1 MKRPSELLH
10 KCFDEQNNLDV
21 HPASNLMQQRTH
33 PNTKRQPSRAGNIH
47 LAYADAPSGV
57 VLTFFFDGAMVAKLY
72 WLGDISFSAKCSS
85 KYEQVG
91 ARGELVG
98 WRVLQ

>member
-1 MKRPSELLH
+1 
-10 KCFDEQNNLDV
+10 
-21 HPASNLMQQRTH
+21 MQQRTH

-72 WLGDISFSAKCSS
+72 WLGDISFSAIAPVNMSS
-85 KYEQVG
+85 KVELEVLPSDFYVG
-91 ARGELVG
+91 IHNLVTCY
-98 WRVLQ
+98 

>member
-1 MKRPSELLH
+1 
-10 KCFDEQNNLDV
+10 
-21 HPASNLMQQRTH
+21 MQQRTH

-72 WLGDISFSAKCSS
+72 WLGDISFSAIAPVNMSVPEDDEGVSS
-85 KYEQVG
+85 FYVYVG
-91 ARGELVG
+91 IHNNLVTCY
-98 WRVLQ
+98 

>member
-1 MKRPSELLH
+1 
-10 KCFDEQNNLDV
+10 
-21 HPASNLMQQRTH
+21 MQQRTH

-72 WLGDISFSAKCSS
+72 WLGDISFSAVAPVNMS
-85 KYEQVG
+85 EVERG
-91 ARGELVG
+91 RGELLFGVLPSKFYVG
-98 WRVLQ
+98 IHM